1 MTNPVTLPNTNLNP
15 QETQFV
21 DIWNEAVKKYNDTLA
36 GAKGVKLQEFSTKE
50 EALNF
55 INKEAAGFGK
65 FKEKGEKV
73 MKYVNP
79 ILDIIGLL
87 CGTAGE
93 AVGLAFE
100 PSKAIFTG
108 IGMLIQQ
115 LKNSS
120 EMYDNVSKMLEKL
133 NAILS
138 RFRIH
143 TEYEID
149 KELREVY
156 IKSIAQVLNIIGM
169 LVEIVGKGHIR
180 AAMRNTFTG
189 NKKFKAALKELDQ
202 NCDME
207 NKMAIALISRDH
219 SELITRYDQYSVE
232 FICEFYRE
240 SSWYGSILLLH
251 SD

>member
-1 MTNPVTLPNTNLNP
+1 MTNPVTMPNTNLNP
-15 QETQFV
+15 QDTQFV
-21 DIWNEAVKKYNDTLA
+21 DIWNEAVKKYNDTLI

-50 EALNF
+50 EALDF
-55 INKEAAGFGK
+55 IHKEAASFGI

-93 AVGLAFE
+93 AAGLAFE

-108 IGMLIQQ
+108 IGMLIQVVDPGFLIVSSYCLQNSQQ

-120 EMYDNVSKMLEKL
+120 EMCDNVLEMLERL
-133 NAILS
+133 NAILG
-138 RFRIH
+138 RFKIH

-156 IKSIAQVLNIIGM
+156 IKSIAQVLNITGM

-189 NKKFKAALKELDQ
+189 NKKFKAALRELDQ

-207 NKMAIALISRDH
+207 NNMAIALISRNHKKTVGKD
-219 SELITRYDQYSVE
+219 
-232 FICEFYRE
+232 
-240 SSWYGSILLLH
+240 
-251 SD
+251 